1 MAVRSGN
8 ARVPVFPWKN
18 KMVGLCCN
26 ADDTLFRR
34 GDVESVVF
42 GRGGGG

>member
-1 MAVRSGN
+1 MRNGS

-18 KMVGLCCN
+18 KIVGLFCK
-26 ADDTLFRR
+26 ADEIYFRS
-34 GDVESVVF
+34 GEVKSVVF

>member
-1 MAVRSGN
+1 VRSGN

-18 KMVGLCCN
+18 KMVGLSCN
-26 ADDTLFRR
+26 ADDMLFRR
-34 GDVESVVF
+34 GKVKSVVLF